1 MKKLMEYKQ
10 VRNGME
16 EKIGVPNKEKLAGTF
31 TNVYDER
38 KMQRRN

>member
-1 MKKLMEYKQ
+1 MEYKQ

-16 EKIGVPNKEKLAGTF
+16 EEIGVPDKEKPAGTF

-38 KMQRRN
+38 KMQGKN